1 MINGI
6 LSAEDVQALENNN
19 LKMLI
24 LGYKHLRRGD
34 DFYNSHRE
42 DIEEKQKWLYENLPD
57 VIDKFTGKNETLE
70 DIVDDLE
77 K

>member
-1 MINGI
+1 M
-6 LSAEDVQALENNN
+6 V
-19 LKMLI
+19 
-24 LGYKHLRRGD
+24 
-34 DFYNSHRE
+34 
-42 DIEEKQKWLYENLPD
+42 PD